1 MTIEHSP
8 RLCGQQMTNNLPS
21 VAEPAAEP
29 PALVDMAE
37 VAEKNRAAEKA
48 RRLDEE
54 WERIQLNPR
63 MADLAQLFIAKG
75 QRTGGQTCTLCR
87 ETLRNL
93 KEGLG
98 TRC

>member
-54 WERIQLNPR
+54 WERIQLDSR
-63 MADLAQLFIAKG
+63 MAGEVFNFIPNGCVQL
-75 QRTGGQTCTLCR
+75 
-87 ETLRNL
+87 
-93 KEGLG
+93 
-98 TRC
+98 